1 MTKIKDFLK
10 TKLINFK
17 KFIQQQFDDI
27 SMRNLILEKPI
38 VINNYNKLLK
48 ELDFFSENIDSF
60 ISSLCV
66 LNIDDVDQSIK
77 IFLLNYEIN
86 IDDIKDYIDYGKLK
100 RYIEMFFDVIKK

>member
-17 KFIQQQFDDI
+17 KFIQQQFEDI
-27 SMRNLILEKPI
+27 SMRNLTLEKPI
-38 VINNYNKLLK
+38 VINNYPKLIK

-86 IDDIKDYIDYGKLK
+86 IDDIKEHIDYDKLK

>member
-48 ELDFFSENIDSF
+48 ELDFFSEIIDSF